1 MCKYKY
7 IHIHIHWHIRIQC
20 MYVCDTDGCKNDL
33 LILCPLPKSRTRLFS
48 FWNAIVSLYSSFY
61 VHRNVSLTIRVYKS
75 PWLIFS
81 QMFRDTEIYIL
92 DYDVCCV
99 RVCVCVY
106 YLYCV
111 CSCGSVC
118 VYIYV
123 CIYIHRKCVRFLW
136 IYSRTYSWKSF
147 CFWKISQLSVPTFK
161 NIRKCIT
168 TNCNEVLEC
177 VY

>member
-7 IHIHIHWHIRIQC
+7 IHIHIHWHIHIQC
-20 MYVCDTDGCKNDL
+20 TYACDTDGCKNDL
-33 LILCPLPKSRTRLFS
+33 LILCPLHKSRTPLFS

-61 VHRNVSLTIRVYKS
+61 VHRNVSLTIWVYKS
-75 PWLIFS
+75 PWLIFPKCFVTLKF
-81 QMFRDTEIYIL
+81 MFLTMMC
-92 DYDVCCV
+92 VWV

-123 CIYIHRKCVRFLW
+123 CIYVYRKCVRFLW

-147 CFWKISQLSVPTFK
+147 CFWKIDQLSVPTFK
-161 NIRKCIT
+161 NIWKCIT